1 MEIITSNQNSRVK
14 IWTSLQTLKGREK
27 SGTYML
33 DGWHLVQ
40 EALNQAAPIQA
51 VIATEEQMDQ
61 HLIDVPQGV
70 PAFQVSEEV
79 ARHIAKTNTPQ
90 GIFAQTSLPNNS
102 FDPKYVHNGSWLLL
116 DRIQDPGNVG
126 TLIRTAD
133 AAGFSGVALSKESAD
148 PFNPKVVRAMQ
159 ASQFHLKL
167 VKEVDLNDWVDKLE
181 ANDYN
186 VYGSTL
192 SENSVDYKTVVPEKN
207 FALILGNEG
216 QGIDPEIQAKTS
228 ENLHINF
235 LGKAESLNVA
245 VAGGI
250 LMFALN

>member
-14 IWTSLQTLKGREK
+14 LWTSLQTAKGRQQ
-27 SGTYML
+27 SGSYLL

-51 VIATEEQMDQ
+51 VIATEAQMDE
-61 HLIDVPQGV
+61 HLADVPQGV
-70 PAFQVSEEV
+70 PAFQVTDEV
-79 ARHIAKTNTPQ
+79 ARHIAKTNNPQ

-102 FDPKYVHNGSWLLL
+102 FDPKYVHAGQWLLL

-126 TLIRTAD
+126 TLVRTAD
-133 AAGFSGVALSKESAD
+133 AAGFVGVALSVGSAD
-148 PFNPKVVRAMQ
+148 PFGPKVVRAMQ
-159 ASQFHLKL
+159 GSQFHLK
-167 VKEVDLNDWVDKLE
+167 VIKDLDLATWIDDLE
-181 ANDYN
+181 ENNYD
-186 VYGSTL
+186 VYGTTL
-192 SENSVDYKTVVPEKN
+192 SDTSVDYKTVVPEKS

-216 QGIDPEIQAKTS
+216 QGLDPELLEKTS
-228 ENLHINF
+228 ANLHINF

>member
-14 IWTSLQTLKGREK
+14 IWTSLQTAKGREQ
-27 SGTYML
+27 SGSYLL

-51 VIATEEQMDQ
+51 IIATEAQMSA

-70 PAFQVSEEV
+70 PAFQVTEEV
-79 ARHIAKTNTPQ
+79 ARHIAKTNNPQ

-102 FDPKYVHNGSWLLL
+102 FDPKYIHSGSWLLL
-116 DRIQDPGNVG
+116 DEIQDPGNAG

-133 AAGFSGVALSKESAD
+133 AAGFEGVALSAGSAD

-159 ASQFHLKL
+159 GSQFHLKV
-167 VKEVDLNDWVDKLE
+167 VKDVDLAAWIDALE
-181 ANDYN
+181 ENDYD
-186 VYGSTL
+186 VFGTTL
-192 SENSVDYKTVVPEKN
+192 SATSVDYKTIVPEKN

-216 QGIDPEIQAKTS
+216 QGMKAELQAKTTA
-228 ENLHINF
+228 NLHINF
-235 LGKAESLNVA
+235 PGKAESLNVA